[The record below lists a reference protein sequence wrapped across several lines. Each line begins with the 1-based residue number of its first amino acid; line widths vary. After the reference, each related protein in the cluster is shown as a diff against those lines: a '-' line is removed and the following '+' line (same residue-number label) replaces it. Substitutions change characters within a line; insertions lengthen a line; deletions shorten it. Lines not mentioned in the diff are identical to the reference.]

1 MKSFGNWSISAKVTV
16 AFGVVL
22 IVTLA
27 LGLLSLQRLGGLNA
41 AAAEIRDNWLPA
53 TRHLGDFAYNVM
65 RYRQL
70 EATRVLAGT
79 EEQKASED
87 ALMKTAAEEAAKDW
101 RDYEPTITEGEE
113 RRIANDIT
121 RGWDDY
127 LALSKKLRA
136 ISSQPEAMVF
146 YAGEMRSAF
155 KKFREAVQ
163 SDIDLN
169 TREGKKAADDGNEIY
184 WSARLWIIS
193 GLALAV
199 LLCVAAGF
207 MIIVGVSRPVLRMT
221 DSMARLAQHDL
232 AVSIEGVGRK
242 DEIGNMAAAVQ
253 VFKDSMIEAD
263 RLTALQREEQAQK
276 EARQH
281 KIDAYILSFDRSI
294 QDTLQTLSSASTE
307 MRATAEGMAT
317 IAEET
322 SRQATAVAAASEQA
336 STNVQ
341 TVASATEEMTA
352 SITEISR
359 QVSQSSSVAAKA
371 VDEAAKTRETVD
383 SLAAT
388 AQKIGEV
395 VKLISDIASQTNLLA
410 LNATIEAARAGDA
423 GKGFAVVASEVKS
436 LAKQTASATEDI
448 SAKIA
453 EMQHVTTDAVDAI
466 KGIDRTICEIS
477 EISVTISS
485 AVEEQ
490 GAATREISRN
500 TEEAARGTQ
509 EVSSNITGVNQA
521 ANETGAAATQVL
533 SSSGELSKQSETL
546 RAEVEQFLENIRAA

>member
-1 MKSFGNWSISAKVTV
+1 MRALENCSIRTKVTA
-16 AFGVVL
+16 AFGMVL

-27 LGLLSLQRLGGLNA
+27 LGLLSIQRLGAVNDVA
-41 AAAEIRDNWLPA
+41 VEIRDNWLPS
-53 TRHLGDFAYNVM
+53 TGLLGDFAYNAM

-70 EATRVLAGT
+70 EATRLLASTPEAKGK
-79 EEQKASED
+79 EEAT
-87 ALMKTAAEEAAKDW
+87 MKIVAEAAAKDW
-101 RDYEPTITEGEE
+101 REYEATIGAGEE
-113 RRIANDIT
+113 QRLAGEIT
-121 RGWDDY
+121 RGWNDY
-127 LALSKKLRA
+127 LVLSKQFLALS
-136 ISSQPEAMVF
+136 SQADEIAF
-146 YAGEMRSAF
+146 YRGEMRSTFNKAIDVL
-155 KKFREAVQ
+155 RA
-163 SDIDLN
+163 DIDLN
-169 TREGKKAADDGNEIY
+169 TREGKKAADNGNEIFG
-184 WSARLWIIS
+184 SARVWIIA
-193 GLALAV
+193 GLGLAV
-199 LLCVAAGF
+199 LLCIAAAGA
-207 MIIVGVSRPVLRMT
+207 IILGVSRPILRMT
-221 DSMARLAQHDL
+221 DSMGRLAEHDL
-232 AVSIEGVGRK
+232 AASIEGIGRK
-242 DEIGNMAAAVQ
+242 DEIGKMAEAVQ
-253 VFKDSMIEAD
+253 VFKDSMIETD

-276 EARQH
+276 EARQR
-281 KIDAYILSFDRSI
+281 KIDGYIASFDRSVK
-294 QDTLQTLSSASTE
+294 DTLQMLSSASTE
-307 MRATAEGMAT
+307 MRATAQSMAS

-322 SRQATAVAAASEQA
+322 SRQATVVAAASEEA

-359 QVSQSSSVAAKA
+359 QVSQSNGVAAKA
-371 VDEAAKTRETVD
+371 VDEAAKTRATVD

-388 AQKIGEV
+388 ALKIGEV

-436 LAKQTASATEDI
+436 LAKQTASATDDI

-453 EMQHVTTDAVDAI
+453 EMQHVTKEAVDAI
-466 KGIDRTICEIS
+466 KSIDRTICEIS

-500 TEEAARGTQ
+500 TEQAARGTQ
-509 EVSSNITGVNQA
+509 EVSANISGVNEA

-546 RAEVEQFLENIRAA
+546 RADVETFLENIRTA